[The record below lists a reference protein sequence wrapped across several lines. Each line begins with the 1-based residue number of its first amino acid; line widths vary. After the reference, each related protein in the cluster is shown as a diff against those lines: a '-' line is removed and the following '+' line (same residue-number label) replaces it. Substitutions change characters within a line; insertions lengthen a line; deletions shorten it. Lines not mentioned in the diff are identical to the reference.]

1 MSEFPKGLALQAF
14 LGRKSKK
21 TPCKICGEN
30 AQNLKDVAITPAAL
44 AWPGGDRG
52 EDTTCEK
59 IIENNVLQRILI
71 SIGWVEQNVLDMVF
85 LCGLCPGATQS

>member
-1 MSEFPKGLALQAF
+1 MH
-14 LGRKSKK
+14 
-21 TPCKICGEN
+21 I
-30 AQNLKDVAITPAAL
+30 NLKDVAITPAAL
-44 AWPGGDRG
+44 AWPGGDRC

-85 LCGLCPGATQS
+85 LCGLSPTSGRSMD